1 MLQIIV
7 NLPKKCDIS
16 MEKLASFSP
25 NENLMMLM
33 VGIQA
38 IDIMK
43 KNYINE
49 ENGTYDDFLR
59 NELSKKEDDINRL
72 KIIYDNLLIDEKARQ
87 VILFDEQIV
96 LEKER
101 LSITY
106 KDLIEKN
113 DTKNNKY
120 QEQIDYLNDV
130 NNTSKTKIMELEI
143 EQAKKNERD
152 MLRDLHL
159 DIEINIKMKDK
170 EDEKNKEIDELK
182 EKNYLL
188 EKDFLVTEN
197 NLKVQEHLKIEKLNI
212 ELSVTKKELSDFLIN
227 QEREKNILLNES
239 LEKSLLENTKI
250 NTNKSNSRGVFGE
263 SYMKDIITKT
273 FQSFEHFELTDK
285 SKIPHAGD
293 MWLEINGLLLMLDVK
308 NYNNFVPKSE
318 IEKLK
323 RDMDV
328 NPSIKIAWLVSLETK
343 ISNFGHAPYV
353 IEIIQNKIYCYINE
367 LILLNDPV
375 KLLTTAYYQCKFL
388 YDKIINVKDEGNLI
402 EDYERNEKKVRTTIQ
417 KMLDN
422 SRSRYATLENLKGHF
437 SDIDNDL
444 KNCLND
450 EFKVFEQKNLDIVQI
465 WWSQNTIKDHTTTTS
480 KLDTND
486 VYKRFILCEEN
497 KNSGIDNDMMKKI
510 LKDSL
515 NEDEVVM
522 GGKTSKSRL
531 WIIGYNYNVV

>member
-7 NLPKKCDIS
+7 NLPKNNDIS

-25 NENLMMLM
+25 NENLIMLM

-38 IDIMK
+38 INVMK
-43 KNYINE
+43 DNYINE
-49 ENGTYDDFLR
+49 DNGTYDDFLR
-59 NELSKKEDDINRL
+59 NELSKKEDDYKQL
-72 KIIYDNLLIDEKARQ
+72 KIIYDILLIDERARQ
-87 VILFDEQIV
+87 VILLDEHIEI
-96 LEKER
+96 EKKR
-101 LSITY
+101 ISMTY
-106 KDLIEKN
+106 KDIIERN
-113 DTKNNKY
+113 DAKNNEY
-120 QEQIDYLNDV
+120 QEQIVSLNET
-130 NNTSKTKIMELEI
+130 NNVSKTKILELEI
-143 EQAKKNERD
+143 EFARKNERD
-152 MLRDLHL
+152 VLRDLHL
-159 DIEINIKMKDK
+159 DSEINVKIKDK
-170 EDEKNKEIDELK
+170 EDNKNKEIDELK
-182 EKNYLL
+182 EKCFQL
-188 EKDFLVTEN
+188 EKDFMINETNFKAIEYI
-197 NLKVQEHLKIEKLNI
+197 KTEKLNT
-212 ELSVTKKELSDFLIN
+212 ELSMTKKELSDILIN

-239 LEKSLLENTKI
+239 LEKSLLENSKI

-263 SYMKDIITKT
+263 SYMKDIITET

-285 SKIPHAGD
+285 SKTPHAGD

-353 IEIIQNKIYCYINE
+353 IEIIQNKIYCFINE
-367 LILLNDPV
+367 LILLKDPV
-375 KLLTTAYYQCKFL
+375 KLITTAYYQCKFV
-388 YDKIINVKDEGNLI
+388 YDKIINVKDEDNLI
-402 EDYERNEKKVRTTIQ
+402 EDYERNEKKVRTTLQ

-422 SRSRYATLENLKGHF
+422 SRARYATLENLKGHF
-437 SDIDNDL
+437 SDIDNEL
-444 KNCLND
+444 KICLND
-450 EFKVFEQKNLDIVQI
+450 EFKVFEQKNLDIVKN
-465 WWSQNTIKDHTTTTS
+465 WWNQNTIKDDTTTTS

-486 VYKRFILCEEN
+486 VYKRFILCEGN

-515 NEDEVVM
+515 NENEVVM